1 MLDRGTFQAQK
12 KIENPDGIVLD
23 AGLEY
28 TLAYSY
34 PADEEKGFPAGSGTL
49 TLPANGDAVE
59 SDELPVGAELTLEE
73 INLPEVP
80 GATWDTPVLSQDTVT
95 IGEDDVVTVDVTNA
109 LTQDLGN
116 FQVTKSTSGDGQE
129 LIPEGTEFTVTYS
142 YEGINGFEGGSG
154 ELTVKAGETSDL
166 SKDIPAGATVTLEEL
181 APVDPEGGT
190 WGTPEFSETTF
201 TIQKDQVISID
212 LDNPISWNDGDFSV
226 VKVVEGDAAHFV
238 GDDVAFTVDYDY
250 VLPEGLAADPSTGS
264 GTLTVLNNGEAVTAD
279 PLPYGTEVTLSEVE
293 PGPITGA
300 TWTGSEF
307 SDSTFTIGDGTTVD
321 VVLTNTNELN
331 AGHFSV
337 VKVVGGSGKDLVD
350 GSTEFVVEYSYPAG
364 NGFEAGSGELTVK
377 ADGTA
382 VTSDALPYGAELTL
396 TEQAPAAVEGGTWT
410 GHEFSTDSVTIG
422 DGTTVEVTLT
432 NTIDADE
439 PADAGAEED
448 GTDDDGKG
456 GDGKCGDGKDMPR
469 TGASVIGAL
478 LAGTVLL
485 ALGVLLIAR
494 TMRRKRA

>member
-1 MLDRGTFQAQK
+1 MLDRGTFQAQT

-190 WGTPEFSETTF
+190 WGTPS
-201 TIQKDQVISID
+201 S
-212 LDNPISWNDGDFSV
+212 
-226 VKVVEGDAAHFV
+226 ARR
-238 GDDVAFTVDYDY
+238 
-250 VLPEGLAADPSTGS
+250 PSRS
-264 GTLTVLNNGEAVTAD
+264 
-279 PLPYGTEVTLSEVE
+279 
-293 PGPITGA
+293 
-300 TWTGSEF
+300 
-307 SDSTFTIGDGTTVD
+307 
-321 VVLTNTNELN
+321 
-331 AGHFSV
+331 
-337 VKVVGGSGKDLVD
+337 
-350 GSTEFVVEYSYPAG
+350 
-364 NGFEAGSGELTVK
+364 
-377 ADGTA
+377 
-382 VTSDALPYGAELTL
+382 
-396 TEQAPAAVEGGTWT
+396 
-410 GHEFSTDSVTIG
+410 
-422 DGTTVEVTLT
+422 
-432 NTIDADE
+432 
-439 PADAGAEED
+439 
-448 GTDDDGKG
+448 
-456 GDGKCGDGKDMPR
+456 
-469 TGASVIGAL
+469 
-478 LAGTVLL
+478 
-485 ALGVLLIAR
+485 
-494 TMRRKRA
+494 